1 MSNDKNSN
9 DVFSAKSV
17 ISMAFLVVVIGVL
30 IWISFNVNVPSP
42 EALRA
47 MVQGYGWAGWLI
59 FIGITAL
66 IAVTPIPVTIPALVA
81 GSLYGALEGSLFS
94 FTGVLI
100 GSWLGYW
107 LARLT
112 GQNVTF
118 RLLGKYGKT
127 VKKYLKNAGFLTMCT
142 ARLMPGLPYWP
153 VNYGAGA
160 LGVNQKTFVAAT
172 FIASIPGQVSLVSL
186 GAFAVDPTLVNGTI
200 LVSAWIVVLV
210 STWISY
216 RYWYKKQNNKRNLS

>member
-66 IAVTPIPVTIPALVA
+66 IAVTPMNMELLSAEYNHENPEIS
-81 GSLYGALEGSLFS
+81 SLSSILN
-94 FTGVLI
+94 T
-100 GSWLGYW
+100 
-107 LARLT
+107 
-112 GQNVTF
+112 
-118 RLLGKYGKT
+118 LL
-127 VKKYLKNAGFLTMCT
+127 
-142 ARLMPGLPYWP
+142 
-153 VNYGAGA
+153 
-160 LGVNQKTFVAAT
+160 
-172 FIASIPGQVSLVSL
+172 
-186 GAFAVDPTLVNGTI
+186 PTYI
-200 LVSAWIVVLV
+200 
-210 STWISY
+210 
-216 RYWYKKQNNKRNLS
+216 